1 MSQLIMG
8 SCRAY
13 LFARIAICG
22 ELAYKGGANETPY
35 SYSYVASELSKMKKE
50 GFIRLYKYPDGR
62 RFYRLC
68 EPAGTKMLAELSKEL
83 LKHLDLMVGPE
94 GKRYKSCNH

>member
-22 ELAYKGGANETPY
+22 ELAYKGGAN
-35 SYSYVASELSKMKKE
+35 
-50 GFIRLYKYPDGR
+50 
-62 RFYRLC
+62 
-68 EPAGTKMLAELSKEL
+68 
-83 LKHLDLMVGPE
+83 
-94 GKRYKSCNH
+94 